1 MHHAVSGVQ
10 SVRGSAL
17 CSQGCFTCRKYLTTA
32 VCIYTRIHPFPDSYT
47 ETCAW
52 LRRCCWAP
60 PQQLSPCVD
69 GGQGQNAT
77 TGISHSALYR
87 TERKTLITLFQYPLW
102 TYLVTHLDF
111 FFLSLQTISL
121 NSFPSWRTVTHC
133 RQKAS
138 RCILIR
144 QRRGLQLI
152 DITVI
157 LFWSTFFFIST
168 ALHCSLR
175 VHRRLVAFS
184 PTQR

>member
-1 MHHAVSGVQ
+1 MQKILNNGCVYIYKNPPVSWQLHRDLCVTAALLLSTSTAAVSLCGRRARTKCHYGNQ
-10 SVRGSAL
+10 SLSAV
-17 CSQGCFTCRKYLTTA
+17 SDWKKNTD
-32 VCIYTRIHPFPDSYT
+32 HPFSISTLDLPCYT
-47 ETCAW
+47 
-52 LRRCCWAP
+52 
-60 PQQLSPCVD
+60 S
-69 GGQGQNAT
+69 G
-77 TGISHSALYR
+77 
-87 TERKTLITLFQYPLW
+87 
-102 TYLVTHLDF
+102 F